1 MPHRSPEN
9 PRMELVRALTSVR
22 KAQIKV
28 NMAIERLKAI
38 KEFEAA
44 SRLTALNHI
53 LERISLRL
61 ETIIVTRQLSGETVK
76 SLITLSKA
84 LETLK
89 IHAPPHTHYAIT
101 EVQESLENIYGNLT
115 PEPLKLNPET
125 VKSEAEEIIKEA
137 LKTANNKTQNKHHT

>member
-1 MPHRSPEN
+1 MLRRGSEN
-9 PRMELVRALTSVR
+9 PRMDLVRALTSVR

-44 SRLTALNHI
+44 SRLAALSEI

-61 ETIIVTRQLSGETVK
+61 ETIIVTRQLSGEAVK
-76 SLITLSKA
+76 SLVALSKA

-101 EVQESLENIYGNLT
+101 EVQESLENIYGNLIM
-115 PEPLKLNPET
+115 EPLELSPET
-125 VKSEAEEIIKEA
+125 VNSEVEEIIREA
-137 LKTANNKTQNKHHT
+137 FKTVNNKTKTQTQR